1 MTEQRRATLTYD
13 DKAWWP
19 ALLSLNQADT
29 ARKLWPLLLAMTLY
43 TTLVALAVL
52 EWAHVTWE
60 TDWSNVAV
68 MHSLLGFAISTL
80 LVFRTN
86 TAYDR
91 WYEGRRLWGA
101 LTNNGR
107 NLAIKLAHIINAND
121 AEDRRFFRVMIPN
134 FAFVLKNH
142 LRDTFLAEDWEAL
155 PEYPAEALPQGK
167 HLPNYV
173 ASELFGRL
181 NKLYFVGVIQP
192 EQLLV
197 LNAEFQALTDITG
210 ACERIKNT
218 PIPYSYSSFLK
229 KFIVIYCIT
238 LPFGYVMS
246 LHYWVIPV
254 VVFIFYVLTSLEV
267 IAENIEDPF
276 GLDANDLPT
285 EAFCENLRKHVGEL
299 L

>member
-1 MTEQRRATLTYD
+1 MISSYD
-13 DKAWWP
+13 DKAWWS
-19 ALLSLNQADT
+19 AVFSFNSADT
-29 ARKLWPLLLAMTLY
+29 AHKLAPLLLAMTGY
-43 TTLVALAVL
+43 TLLVAFAVL
-52 EWAHVTWE
+52 DWFHIDHAM
-60 TDWSNVAV
+60 DWSNVAV

-101 LTNNGR
+101 LTNNAR
-107 NLAIKLAHIINAND
+107 NLSIKLSHIINAND
-121 AEDRRFFRVMIPN
+121 GADREFFRVMIPN

-142 LRDTFLAEDWEAL
+142 LRGTFRAEDWESL
-155 PEYPAEALPQGK
+155 PEYPVEGLPQGS

-173 ASELFGRL
+173 ASEIFGKL
-181 NKLYFVGVIQP
+181 NKLYFQGVIMP

-197 LNAEFQALTDITG
+197 LNPEIQALTDITG

-229 KFIVIYCIT
+229 KFIVIYCVT
-238 LPFGYVMS
+238 LPFGYVVS

-267 IAENIEDPF
+267 IAEDIEDPF

-285 EAFCENLRKHVGEL
+285 EEACENIRKHVGEL